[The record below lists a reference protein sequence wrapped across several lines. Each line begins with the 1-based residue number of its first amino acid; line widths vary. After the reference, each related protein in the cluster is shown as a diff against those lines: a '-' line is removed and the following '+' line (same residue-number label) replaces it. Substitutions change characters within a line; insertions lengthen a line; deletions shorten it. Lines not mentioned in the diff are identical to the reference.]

1 MAQDEKLTVIA
12 LLNQALKEKNCFVPG
27 DIFFTTQTYRNA
39 LRLSA
44 GFVRNDKAQ
53 AALERLGTLA
63 KEY

>member
-1 MAQDEKLTVIA
+1 MEQGEKIKILAQ
-12 LLNQALKEKNCFVPG
+12 LNQALKENICFVPG
-27 DIFFTTQTYRNA
+27 DMFFATQAYRNA

-44 GFVRNDKAQ
+44 GFVCNDKAQ